1 MRRRTCLIIMMLAVV
16 MMGFAQQQRRWKA
29 PKRPKPPKWEV
40 PKQIAPEVIDV
51 WRPYVVSDNWF
62 LELNGGVSLSMSEN
76 TAGHGLGKMCLPM
89 FDFAIGRQV
98 SKVWST
104 RLDFGIRRQRSWA
117 SKEALAASS
126 LLGEGDYC
134 YNLAVGYI
142 DEVMSLTNL
151 LCHYNERRVLDIQ
164 LFAGV
169 GVNYSW
175 NFQKKTSRWD
185 KYGYPIDR
193 TDHVNLAFR
202 GGTQWLFKVDE
213 SVDISLQGAFNMV
226 GDSHN
231 GVKHSSGFFMEPYV
245 DVSIGVKVHLMDH
258 YGSHRYYKVR
268 RWEAN
273 SLRAEDPKVA
283 NWLEEEH
290 NQEYRDREASEVV
303 AFGELMK
310 THVSFYI
317 DRSFVNDYQM
327 ENLRIVADFLRKH
340 PEVNLLIKGY
350 CGASTRS
357 ESPDMHLAE
366 RRVAS
371 VKKALMR
378 HFNVDESRLDTW
390 FDEDANPP
398 FPMKGEWIDG
408 VVFQMQAK

>member
-1 MRRRTCLIIMMLAVV
+1 M
-16 MMGFAQQQRRWKA
+16 
-29 PKRPKPPKWEV
+29 
-40 PKQIAPEVIDV
+40 
-51 WRPYVVSDNWF
+51 
-62 LELNGGVSLSMSEN
+62 
-76 TAGHGLGKMCLPM
+76 
-89 FDFAIGRQV
+89 
-98 SKVWST
+98 
-104 RLDFGIRRQRSWA
+104 
-117 SKEALAASS
+117 
-126 LLGEGDYC
+126 
-134 YNLAVGYI
+134 
-142 DEVMSLTNL
+142 
-151 LCHYNERRVLDIQ
+151 
-164 LFAGV
+164 
-169 GVNYSW
+169 
-175 NFQKKTSRWD
+175 
-185 KYGYPIDR
+185 
-193 TDHVNLAFR
+193 
-202 GGTQWLFKVDE
+202 
-213 SVDISLQGAFNMV
+213 
-226 GDSHN
+226 
-231 GVKHSSGFFMEPYV
+231 

-290 NQEYRDREASEVV
+290 NKEYRDREASEVV

-357 ESPDMHLAE
+357 ESSDMHLAE